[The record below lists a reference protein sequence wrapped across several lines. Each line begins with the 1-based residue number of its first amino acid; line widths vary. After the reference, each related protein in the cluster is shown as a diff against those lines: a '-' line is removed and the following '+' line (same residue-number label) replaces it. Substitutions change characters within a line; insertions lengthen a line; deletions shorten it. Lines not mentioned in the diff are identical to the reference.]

1 MPDLHESLADQEL
14 ALTNVGLSLL
24 QQVDFAVE
32 LLDTLLVDVD
42 VVILPTAVVLTEV
55 AMFRI
60 IVK

>member
-24 QQVDFAVE
+24 QQVDVAVE
-32 LLDTLLVDVD
+32 LLDTLLVVVD